1 MPEKPAETRRFIGI
15 RSVSFTAVAQGC
27 IVELVVFNQCALRNK
42 IPHNVTFSLPI
53 MANTGKNV
61 AHLYEVKHSNGQT
74 YNVTTD
80 KHHDN
85 HHESDF
91 KDHLVK
97 IIERTVSGVAIGYV
111 LHFTLKRH
119 G

>member
-1 MPEKPAETRRFIGI
+1 
-15 RSVSFTAVAQGC
+15 
-27 IVELVVFNQCALRNK
+27 
-42 IPHNVTFSLPI
+42 
-53 MANTGKNV
+53 V
-61 AHLYEVKHSNGQT
+61 AHLYEVKHSDGQT

-80 KHHDN
+80 QHHDN

-97 IIERTVSGVAIGYV
+97 IIERTVSGVAVGYI
-111 LHFTLKRH
+111 LHFTLKRR